1 MNEMIDNFTNEA
13 IKEGIKTIDMPTEAA
28 REVVKNSLDGKSVV
42 IGGVGGAI
50 LTATGIAVGR
60 RLKNKPKEITE
71 EIKNDPRVREAT
83 IQKLLKKKEA
93 GEKNLNE
100 IYSKLDQ
107 LGYVEEDVII
117 EEETPEE

>member
-50 LTATGIAVGR
+50 LTATGIAVAR